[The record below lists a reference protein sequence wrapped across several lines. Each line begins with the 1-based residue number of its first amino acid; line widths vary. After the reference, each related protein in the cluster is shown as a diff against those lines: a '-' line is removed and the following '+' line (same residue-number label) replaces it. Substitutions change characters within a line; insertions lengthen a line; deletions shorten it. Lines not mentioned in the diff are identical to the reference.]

1 LSIPRK
7 EANRLLNR
15 NVMLVLRAG
24 MYISIA
30 LLSVGVIL
38 YLAND
43 GEVGSVLGPVEAIES
58 ALNMEAE
65 GWMSLGIIS
74 LIMTPLAGVV
84 IALAVFVRAKE
95 LRMVGVSLLVICVV
109 ALAILVKLIA

>member
-1 LSIPRK
+1 
-7 EANRLLNR
+7 
-15 NVMLVLRAG
+15 MLVLRAG
-24 MYISIA
+24 MYISLA

-38 YLAND
+38 YLVD
-43 GEVGSVLGPVEAIES
+43 GGEVGSVLGPVEAIAS
-58 ALNMEAE
+58 ALNLEAE

-84 IALAVFVRAKE
+84 AALAVFVRAKE